1 MENPQTRALSFT
13 SLAHFVND
21 GNYFLFPVLIPYY
34 EKIPQSSLIGLGS
47 VAIIYNLIN
56 GFLSTPVGR
65 LADRIDRDSLLIFT
79 GLFLNAVSVVL
90 FALPFIYHDF
100 LYEFVLIGAIILGI
114 GQSIYHPVG
123 GSILSFVNSREKASS
138 SMGINQA
145 FGSLGRAVTPYMI
158 SAVIALIGEFSGL
171 GIFAIY
177 MFLASAVT
185 FAGLHFFSRRN
196 FRRSESSKEKIE
208 DVKPFSHYAFFV
220 YLLTASVFIR
230 SMFMLGVNTYIPT
243 FMTDIYHSET
253 VMSYVLSS
261 GLVVSVAGGP
271 LFGKITSLKGGKFT
285 ILLTSGLS
293 LVFFLAFLLTTNII
307 YTGIAYAVFALSA
320 FTGFP
325 VLLGYVNFVVPREYS
340 TTSNAL
346 VWGLGSTV
354 GGAAGIG
361 AIVLLLIYLPLRL
374 SLWTMLIFGA
384 LSFILMIFLPSKE
397 KVGKF

>member
-1 MENPQTRALSFT
+1 MTSLQTRALSFT

-34 EKIPQSSLIGLGS
+34 EKIPQSSLVGIGS
-47 VAIIYNLIN
+47 IAIIYNLIN

-65 LADRIDRDSLLIFT
+65 LADRIDSDSLLIFL

-90 FALPFIYHDF
+90 FAIPFIYHSF
-100 LYEFVLIGAIILGI
+100 LYESVLAGAVVLGV
-114 GQSIYHPVG
+114 GQSVYHPIG
-123 GSILSFVNSREKASS
+123 GSILSFVNSREGASS
-138 SMGINQA
+138 AMGINQA

-158 SAVIALIGEFSGL
+158 SAVIALVGEFSGL
-171 GIFAIY
+171 GLFALY
-177 MFLASAVT
+177 MFLASVVT

-196 FRRSESSKEKIE
+196 FQKNELGEASEG
-208 DVKPFSHYAFFV
+208 DVKPFSHYSAFV

-243 FMTDIYHSET
+243 FMTDIYHSES

-261 GLVVSVAGGP
+261 GLVISVAGGP
-271 LFGKITSLKGGKFT
+271 LFGKITSIRGGRFT
-285 ILLTSGLS
+285 IILTSGLS
-293 LVFFLAFLLTTNII
+293 AVLFLLFLLSTNIV
-307 YTGIAYAVFALSA
+307 YTGISYAMFALTA

-325 VLLGYVNFVVPREYS
+325 VLLGYVNFVVPKAYS
-340 TTSNAL
+340 TTSNGL

-361 AIVLLLIYLPLRL
+361 AITLFLLYLPLRL
-374 SLWTMLIFGA
+374 SLWAMLIFGA
-384 LSFILMIFLPSKE
+384 ISFILMLFLPSRE